1 MAETRRQFSAE
12 QKIAVLRRHLLEH
25 VAVSDLCDE

>member
-12 QKIAVLRRHLLEH
+12 KTAVLRRHLLEH
-25 VAVSDLCDE
+25 GAFVEPEP